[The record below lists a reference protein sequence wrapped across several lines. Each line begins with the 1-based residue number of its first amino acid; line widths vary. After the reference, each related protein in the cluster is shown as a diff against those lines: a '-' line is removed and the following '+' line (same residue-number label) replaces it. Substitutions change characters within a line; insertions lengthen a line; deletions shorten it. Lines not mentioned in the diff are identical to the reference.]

1 MPKLNAYKRR
11 AIPQRLAELLLPKN
25 ASMEHGEWVAKVLG
39 KLGDSDLVR
48 LWEISRT
55 PGVPMLAQRDVPKIT
70 AGAERARKI
79 LVDGLKYHEHDGHD
93 MPKRVARNALIALG
107 LPEEEQP

>member
-1 MPKLNAYKRR
+1 
-11 AIPQRLAELLLPKN
+11 
-25 ASMEHGEWVAKVLG
+25 MEQGEFVAKVLG
-39 KLGDSDLVR
+39 KLGDSDLSK
-48 LWEISRT
+48 LWQISRL
-55 PGVPMLAQRDVPKIT
+55 PGVPMMAQRDVPAVTK
-70 AGAERARKI
+70 GAERAKKI